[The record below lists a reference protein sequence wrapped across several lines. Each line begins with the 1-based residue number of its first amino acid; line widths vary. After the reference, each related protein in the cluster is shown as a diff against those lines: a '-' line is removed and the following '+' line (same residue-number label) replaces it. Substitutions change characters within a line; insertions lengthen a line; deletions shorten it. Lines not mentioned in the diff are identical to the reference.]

1 MDFNRLPLAVVLIT
15 DCVGKGKSRELGWR
29 LLRGPGEM
37 VVAEASVGAVEV
49 GRTGGILEVS
59 GRWSQRNLQK
69 DCLWAMRRGQAG
81 L

>member
-1 MDFNRLPLAVVLIT
+1 
-15 DCVGKGKSRELGWR
+15 
-29 LLRGPGEM
+29 M

-59 GRWSQRNLQK
+59 GRWSQRNSQK